1 MDTLIINQLALAV
14 YIGTHEFEQENLQTI
29 LLDLAIAMD
38 IEPAAASDQLK
49 DAIDYEVIVND
60 LQGLVEGRRF
70 QLLETLAKWV
80 ADYLYQRWQIIDAE
94 ITLTKPDALDGEV
107 KVSVVHRLAVDVNM
121 ITQEE
126 LECQRETTH

>member
-1 MDTLIINQLALAV
+1 MDTLLINQLALSV
-14 YIGTHEFEQENLQTI
+14 YIGTHEYEQENLQKI

-38 IEPAAASDQLK
+38 IEPAASSDQLV
-49 DAIDYEVIVND
+49 DAIDYEVIVDD
-60 LQGLVEGRRF
+60 LQGLVQGRRF

-80 ADYLYQRWQIIDAE
+80 ADYLYQRWQIMDAE
-94 ITLTKPDALDGEV
+94 ITLTKPDALDGEARI
-107 KVSVVHRLAVDVNM
+107 SVVHRLAVDVNM